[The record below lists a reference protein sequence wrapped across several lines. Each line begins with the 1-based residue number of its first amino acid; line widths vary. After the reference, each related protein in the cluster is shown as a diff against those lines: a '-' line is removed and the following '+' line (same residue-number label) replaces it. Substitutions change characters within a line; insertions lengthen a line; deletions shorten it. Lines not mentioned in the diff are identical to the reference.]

1 MSVIRPS
8 KCLQLIK
15 LHDCKIFV
23 AVERALITCFTVTS
37 YRYFL
42 GGGGGMDRG
51 AFTPEYSIIRLTYT
65 STR

>member
-8 KCLQLIK
+8 KCLQQIK

-23 AVERALITCFTVTS
+23 SVERALITCVTVTS

-42 GGGGGMDRG
+42 GGGGGGQR

>member
-8 KCLQLIK
+8 KCLQQIK

-42 GGGGGMDRG
+42 GGGGWTEGHLLLN
-51 AFTPEYSIIRLTYT
+51 TQLYV
-65 STR
+65 

>member
-1 MSVIRPS
+1 MYVIRPS
-8 KCLQLIK
+8 KCLQQIK

-42 GGGGGMDRG
+42 GGGGVDSG